1 MTQRAYDALLDIKKV
16 TGNEKYLMTSTN
28 HNHIRPSRLDTTFN
42 RLLNAA
48 GLKGK
53 NESYGVHTLRHT
65 FASML
70 FDKGCDVKVVSEL
83 LGHANTK
90 ITENTYIHILN
101 KHKIKAIKTL
111 DTFVD

>member
-1 MTQRAYDALLDIKKV
+1 MLDIKKV

-48 GLKGK
+48 GLKEK